1 MGWGVV
7 GSCKVEE
14 FGFAMFY
21 DKASIDENF
30 GHNIVAIEKKGRG

>member
-21 DKASIDENF
+21 DKASIDEDF